1 MSATARFYGRHG
13 SDGDA
18 RLYIRLMILRRMG
31 TGGTRPRASAWS
43 SLRPLLGDR
52 RSSIV
57 GLALS
62 SVLSGITEAA
72 TLALVA
78 QVAAT
83 LVDGAKR
90 VHVDVGP
97 LHVNEAIGT
106 LLALALALSVVR
118 LILQVP
124 ISLLPARIAAQVQ
137 ARLRENLFDAFTRA
151 SWAVKSRDHEGHL
164 QDLVTNQVTQAAS
177 GALQATALLVAL
189 LTFLVMVISAL
200 ALNVAVALIVLAAAI
215 ALFALLRPLNAL
227 GGRVARALSQAQ
239 MNYAGEVGEAIRVAE
254 ETDVFGVAAI
264 QRSQIDRL
272 VARTRDL
279 FSRTQLIAGL
289 GPNVYQSLV
298 YLILVAGLAAVY
310 ETGAGQFG
318 SLGAVVL
325 LLVRAGGYGRQ
336 FQSSYLVVRQTLPF
350 VERVQDAERR
360 YLASSPFAGAVPLT
374 RVETLAFEDV
384 SFAYLPDRPVLSKVS
399 FKVAGGEAIGIVGPS
414 GAGKSTLV
422 QILLRL
428 RAPDSG
434 RYLVNGDPAEQFA
447 REDWQ
452 RRVACVPQEPR
463 LLHASVA
470 DNIRFL
476 RDLDDAAV
484 RRAARLAG
492 IHEDVIRWSD
502 GYDTLV
508 GPRADAVSGGQQQ
521 RICLAR
527 ALAAEP
533 EILVLDEPTSALD
546 PHSERLIQ
554 ESLAALKG
562 ELTLFVVAHRMSTLD
577 MCERVLVLVDGRLE
591 AFDTVDRLRLDSS
604 YYRSASALADG
615 VSVAKS

>member
-1 MSATARFYGRHG
+1 MTSRGKRT
-13 SDGDA
+13 GDA
-18 RLYIRLMILRRMG
+18 PLRPSR
-31 TGGTRPRASAWS
+31 WS

-52 RSSIV
+52 RGSIAA
-57 GLALS
+57 LALG

-72 TLALVA
+72 ILAVLA

-97 LHVNEAIGT
+97 LHMNQTVGA

-118 LILQVP
+118 LVLQVP
-124 ISLLPARIAAQVQ
+124 VSLLPARIAAHVQ

-151 SWAVKSRDHEGHL
+151 SWAVKSRDREGHL
-164 QDLVTNQVTQAAS
+164 QELVTNQVAQAAS
-177 GALQATALLVAL
+177 GALQATTLLVAL

-200 ALNVAVALIVLAAAI
+200 ALNLAVALIVLAAATG
-215 ALFALLRPLNAL
+215 LFALLRPLNAL
-227 GGRVARALSQAQ
+227 GGRVANALSQAQ
-239 MNYAGEVGEAIRVAE
+239 MDYAGQVGEAIRVAE

-264 QRSQIDRL
+264 QRSQINRL
-272 VARTRDL
+272 VARARDL
-279 FSRTQLIAGL
+279 FSRTQLIALL

-310 ETGAGQFG
+310 ETSAGHFG

-336 FQSSYLVVRQTLPF
+336 IQASYQIVRQTLPF

-360 YLASSPFAGAVPLT
+360 YLASSPVAGAVPLT
-374 RVETLAFEDV
+374 RVEMLAFEDV
-384 SFAYLPDRPVLSKVS
+384 SFAYLPDRPVLSNMS
-399 FKVAGGEAIGIVGPS
+399 FEVAGGEAIGIVGPS

-434 RYLVNGDPAEQFA
+434 RYLVNGHPAEQFA
-447 REDWQ
+447 REDWH

-470 DNIRFL
+470 ENIRFL

-492 IHEDVIRWSD
+492 IHEDIMRWAD
-502 GYDTLV
+502 GYDTVV

-527 ALAAEP
+527 ALAAQP
-533 EILVLDEPTSALD
+533 QVLVLDEPTSALD

-577 MCERVLVLVDGRLE
+577 MCERVLVIVDGRLE
-591 AFDTVDRLRLDSS
+591 AFDTADRLQLDSS
-604 YYRSASALADG
+604 YYRSASALAAG
-615 VSVAKS
+615 APAAQS

>member
-1 MSATARFYGRHG
+1 
-13 SDGDA
+13 
-18 RLYIRLMILRRMG
+18 
-31 TGGTRPRASAWS
+31 
-43 SLRPLLGDR
+43 LGDR
-52 RSSIV
+52 RGAIAA
-57 GLALS
+57 LALA
-62 SVLSGITEAA
+62 SVMSGITEAA
-72 TLALVA
+72 ILAVLA

-83 LVDGAKR
+83 LVDGSKR

-97 LHVNEAIGT
+97 LHVNQTVGA
-106 LLALALALSVVR
+106 LLACAFALCVAR
-118 LILQVP
+118 LVLQVP
-124 ISLLPARIAAQVQ
+124 VSSLPAQIAADVQ
-137 ARLRENLFDAFTRA
+137 ARLRENLFGAFTRA
-151 SWAVKSRDHEGHL
+151 SWAVQSRDREGHL
-164 QDLVTNQVTQAAS
+164 QELVTNQVAQAAS

-227 GGRVARALSQAQ
+227 GSRAARALSRAQ
-239 MNYAGEVGEAIRVAE
+239 MDYAGEVGEAIRVAE

-264 QRSQIDRL
+264 QRSQVDRL
-272 VARTRDL
+272 VARARDL
-279 FSRTQLIAGL
+279 FYRTLLITGL
-289 GPNVYQSLV
+289 GPNMYQSLV

-310 ETGAGQFG
+310 ETSAGHFG

-336 FQSSYLVVRQTLPF
+336 IQASYLVVRQTLPF
-350 VERVQDAERR
+350 VERVKAAERR
-360 YLASSPFAGAVPLT
+360 YLASSPVAGAVPLT

-384 SFAYLPDRPVLSKVS
+384 SFAYLPDRPVLSNVS
-399 FKVAGGEAIGIVGPS
+399 FDVAGGEAIGIVGPS

-434 RYLVNGDPAEQFA
+434 RYLVNDYPVEQFA
-447 REDWQ
+447 PEDWI
-452 RRVACVPQEPR
+452 RRVAYVPQEPR

-470 DNIRFL
+470 QNIRFL

-484 RRAARLAG
+484 QRAARLAG
-492 IHEDVIRWSD
+492 IHEDVIRWPD
-502 GYDTLV
+502 GYDTV
-508 GPRADAVSGGQQQ
+508 IGPRADAVSGGQQQ

-533 EILVLDEPTSALD
+533 EMLVLDEPTSALD

-554 ESLAALKG
+554 GSLAALKG

>member
-1 MSATARFYGRHG
+1 M
-13 SDGDA
+13 
-18 RLYIRLMILRRMG
+18 
-31 TGGTRPRASAWS
+31 
-43 SLRPLLGDR
+43 GDR

-57 GLALS
+57 GLALG

-97 LHVNEAIGT
+97 LHINQTVGA
-106 LLALALALSVVR
+106 LLAIAFALSIVR
-118 LILQVP
+118 LFLQVP
-124 ISLLPARIAAQVQ
+124 VSLLPAQIAADVQ
-137 ARLRENLFDAFTRA
+137 ARLRETLFGAFTRA
-151 SWAVKSRDHEGHL
+151 SWSVQSRDREGHL
-164 QDLVTNQVTQAAS
+164 QELMTNQVAQVTS
-177 GALQATALLVAL
+177 GALQATTLVVAL

-200 ALNVAVALIVLAAAI
+200 ALNVAAALIVLAAA
-215 ALFALLRPLNAL
+215 AGLFALLRPLNAL
-227 GGRVARALSQAQ
+227 GGRVAHALSQAQ
-239 MNYAGEVGEAIRVAE
+239 MDFAGGVGEAIRVTE
-254 ETDVFGVAAI
+254 ETHVFGVAAI
-264 QRSQIDRL
+264 QRRQIGRL
-272 VARTRDL
+272 VASARDL
-279 FSRTQLIAGL
+279 FSRTQLIAAL

-298 YLILVAGLAAVY
+298 YLILVAGLTAVY
-310 ETGAGQFG
+310 ETSAGHFG

-336 FQSSYLVVRQTLPF
+336 IQASYQIVRQALPF

-360 YLASSPFAGAVPLT
+360 YLASCPVAGVVPL
-374 RVETLAFEDV
+374 RSMETLAFEDV
-384 SFAYLPDRPVLSKVS
+384 SFAYLPDRPVLSNIN
-399 FKVAGGEAIGIVGPS
+399 FDIAGGEAIGIVGPS

-434 RYLVNGDPAEQFA
+434 RYLVNDSPAEQFA
-447 REDWQ
+447 REDWL
-452 RRVACVPQEPR
+452 RRAAYVPQEPR

-470 DNIRFL
+470 ENIRFL

-533 EILVLDEPTSALD
+533 EMLVLDEPTSALD

-577 MCERVLVLVDGRLE
+577 MCERVLVVVDGRLE

-604 YYRSASALADG
+604 YYRSASALAGG
-615 VSVAKS
+615 VPAAQS

>member
-1 MSATARFYGRHG
+1 MISRQTRT
-13 SDGDA
+13 GDA
-18 RLYIRLMILRRMG
+18 WLR
-31 TGGTRPRASAWS
+31 PAAWS

-52 RSSIV
+52 RGLIAA
-57 GLALS
+57 LALG
-62 SVLSGITEAA
+62 SVLSGISEAA
-72 TLALVA
+72 ILAVLA
-78 QVAAT
+78 QVAAA

-97 LHVNEAIGT
+97 LHMNQAIGT

-118 LILQVP
+118 LVLQVP
-124 ISLLPARIAAQVQ
+124 VSLLPARIAAQVQ
-137 ARLRENLFDAFTRA
+137 GRLRENLFDAFTRA
-151 SWAVKSRDHEGHL
+151 SWAVKSRDREGHL
-164 QDLVTNQVTQAAS
+164 QELVTNQVTQAAL
-177 GALQATALLVAL
+177 GAVQAASLLVWL
-189 LTFLVMVISAL
+189 VTFLVMVISAL
-200 ALNVAVALIVLAAAI
+200 VLNVAVALIVLVAAI
-215 ALFALLRPLNAL
+215 GLLALLRPLNAL
-227 GGRVARALSQAQ
+227 GGRVAHALSQAQ
-239 MNYAGEVGEAIRVAE
+239 MDYAGGVGEAVRVAE
-254 ETDVFGVAAI
+254 ETDVFGVADI

-272 VARTRDL
+272 VARAQDL
-279 FSRTQLIAGL
+279 FSRTQLIVGL

-310 ETGAGQFG
+310 ETGAGHFG

-336 FQSSYLVVRQTLPF
+336 IQGSYQVVGQTLPF

-360 YLASSPFAGAVPLT
+360 YLASSPAAGAVPLM

-384 SFAYLPDRPVLSKVS
+384 SFAYLSDRPVLSNVS
-399 FKVAGGEAIGIVGPS
+399 FEVAGGEAIGIVGPS

-434 RYLVNGDPAEQFA
+434 RYLVNGHPAEQFA
-447 REDWQ
+447 RKDWH

-470 DNIRFL
+470 ENIRFL

-492 IHEDVIRWSD
+492 IHEDVMRWAD
-502 GYDTLV
+502 GYDTVV

-533 EILVLDEPTSALD
+533 EMLVLDEPTSALD

-577 MCERVLVLVDGRLE
+577 MCERVLVVVDGRLE
-591 AFDTVDRLRLDSS
+591 AFDTVDRLQLDSP
-604 YYRSASALADG
+604 YYRTALALAAAAPAAQG
-615 VSVAKS
+615 